1 MSKQRIT
8 LGETARD
15 FSLKIPTGTSSPFPN
30 LIGQK
35 NVYLVFNRGFS

>member
-8 LGETARD
+8 LGEAARD
-15 FSLKIPTGTSSPFPN
+15 FSLEDTHGNIVTLSKFE
-30 LIGQK
+30 GQK